1 MTITDQPNTPTGE
14 TEDISDPFLSPKN
27 GGTEILLIRHADA
40 LPDAAEVVLDGAY
53 NSQALSELGRRQARA
68 LAERLRTTTLA
79 AIYSSP
85 IPRAR
90 QTAAPTAEALG
101 LDVRI
106 DDGLREVEVGHIGPD
121 LPPGAS
127 GEDMSRALRRRLNEI
142 AAVALTTGMW
152 SSIPGSEGSGDLRAR
167 ATDVVNQLAA
177 GYPGQR
183 VAMVSHGGTI
193 NAYIAAMLGVERDYF
208 FPCANTSIS
217 VVRVKGARRLLLG
230 LNDVAHLQKSGLM

>member
-1 MTITDQPNTPTGE
+1 MTITAQSNAPTGE
-14 TEDISDPFLSPKN
+14 TEEISDPFLSPKN

-101 LDVRI
+101 LDVR
-106 DDGLREVEVGHIGPD
+106 
-121 LPPGAS
+121 
-127 GEDMSRALRRRLNEI
+127 
-142 AAVALTTGMW
+142 
-152 SSIPGSEGSGDLRAR
+152 
-167 ATDVVNQLAA
+167 
-177 GYPGQR
+177 
-183 VAMVSHGGTI
+183 
-193 NAYIAAMLGVERDYF
+193 
-208 FPCANTSIS
+208 
-217 VVRVKGARRLLLG
+217 
-230 LNDVAHLQKSGLM
+230 